1 MDNKIF
7 KSRYEPGEGESKFEI
22 VFDEDGARVRTTEM
36 TLSSIVNL
44 MSKARKYLTRRTKK
58 NDLSQGFYIY

>member
-7 KSRYEPGEGESKFEI
+7 MSRYEPGEGESIFQI
-22 VFDEDGARVRTTEM
+22 VFDEDDARLRTTEM
-36 TLSSIVNL
+36 TLSCIVNL
-44 MSKARKYLTRRTKK
+44 RSKARKYLTRRTKK